1 MLIDPWILNIHLD
14 HKGIDCVIGDSSVP
28 DVNDVLIKGGGILD
42 EDLKAMVINWNLQS
56 LMV

>member
-28 DVNDVLIKGGGILD
+28 DVNDALIKGGGILD
-42 EDLKAMVINWNLQS
+42 EDLKAMVINWNVQS